1 MQYFRN
7 IKARIVTMP
16 KKRLIVVAILAVVAT
31 AAIVVLIFTQNK
43 QSQLSNIPKTPAS
56 NAIDA
61 PKPRDWSAEKHK
73 ATQAEQLIA
82 EGKLDEA
89 AVLLNEIDNSYPEHS
104 TVTSLLA
111 TIEAKRTEAARTQTQ
126 TPAQPKPSA
135 SAQPAS
141 KPVIPAFSTPITIRG
156 DEACQADTVNA
167 LQMIANAAPEH
178 YVVVTRY
185 ISVIE
190 CVSSGSAMYAYE
202 KPPRYAVGDQTRS
215 AGTLW
220 YASTIVHDANHSR
233 LYHEGKEWTGGSAEN
248 ICLDAQASSLSQM
261 GAPQSTI
268 DYVNSMKDSPYWQTP
283 VEDRYW

>member
-1 MQYFRN
+1 M
-7 IKARIVTMP
+7 
-16 KKRLIVVAILAVVAT
+16 
-31 AAIVVLIFTQNK
+31 
-43 QSQLSNIPKTPAS
+43 
-56 NAIDA
+56 
-61 PKPRDWSAEKHK
+61 
-73 ATQAEQLIA
+73 
-82 EGKLDEA
+82 
-89 AVLLNEIDNSYPEHS
+89 NEIDNSYPEHN

-261 GAPQSTI
+261 GASQSTI
-268 DYVNSMKDSPYWQTP
+268 DYVNNMKDSPYWQTP